1 MHHQYSLQ
9 ISVTVV
15 EVVWQQPFC
24 CHASRFMSRIQ
35 FIFITTMMKTLTII
49 LFATSLMC
57 IQQSPGFRLPL
68 HMNYYYRQIST
79 TTEEPR
85 FDTVF
90 KKNVNPISPDE
101 LRRLFKLWFIAN
113 QEFALFYHQKVY
125 PDRPDVDPATTT
137 RGPPKQFSRIHM

>member
-9 ISVTVV
+9 ISVIEV

-79 TTEEPR
+79 TTEELGLIPGN
-85 FDTVF
+85 TVPGIPGNF
-90 KKNVNPISPDE
+90 PKI
-101 LRRLFKLWFIAN
+101 FI
-113 QEFALFYHQKVY
+113 
-125 PDRPDVDPATTT
+125 PGR
-137 RGPPKQFSRIHM
+137 SREHKTIPGNNGNEN